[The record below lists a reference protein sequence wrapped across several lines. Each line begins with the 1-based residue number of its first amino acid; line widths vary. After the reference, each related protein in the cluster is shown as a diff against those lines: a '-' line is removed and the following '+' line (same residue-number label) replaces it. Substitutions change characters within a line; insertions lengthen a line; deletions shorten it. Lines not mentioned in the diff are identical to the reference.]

1 PTHARVG
8 TQCLFGGAR
17 STSLVWLHSG
27 PGQSRRVAVGAGP
40 CPRRNILYTLHGRAK
55 HASYLKYTHT
65 ATTMAADG
73 EKDEDASSAVLAKI
87 LAMAFLG
94 VSSFVAGSTPV
105 CVFERL
111 GIRRR
116 GRGAANTAL
125 RLILNFG
132 GGVLLCTTFLHLLPE
147 VREGVEKLTAD
158 GRLDKNSPLSGLLA
172 ELIMCSGFFF
182 MYSIEELVHG
192 FAGGDCHAHHSGSD
206 HSIADRGH
214 GEDVAATPQQR
225 RVDAATTAGGG
236 GGQPNAVAYDKM
248 DGTGRVANYNSCM
261 SSVELAAADKK
272 SAPTARKPVPAVPS
286 SASESVVRGFLVVGA
301 LSIHELFEGLAVGL
315 EKNPTQ
321 VWSLTVAVACHKL
334 VIAFYVGLQMLS
346 DRTKP
351 LLAHC
356 SILLFAVTSPIGI
369 GIGTLVSNLEETKSV
384 VLFSV
389 ILQGLATGTLMYV
402 VFFEVLKPSPGN
414 LQLKQRILRL
424 IFIAIGCISVSN
436 KEQTKQI

>member
-1 PTHARVG
+1 M
-8 TQCLFGGAR
+8 
-17 STSLVWLHSG
+17 
-27 PGQSRRVAVGAGP
+27 
-40 CPRRNILYTLHGRAK
+40 
-55 HASYLKYTHT
+55 
-65 ATTMAADG
+65 TTEAERPAD
-73 EKDEDASSAVLAKI
+73 ENASSAVLAKI
-87 LAMAFLG
+87 LAMTFLG

-116 GRGAANTAL
+116 ARGAANTAL

-147 VREGVEKLTAD
+147 VREGVERLTDD
-158 GRLDKNSPLSGLLA
+158 GTLDSKSPVAGLLA
-172 ELIMCSGFFF
+172 ELVMCAGFFF

-192 FAGGDCHAHHSGSD
+192 FTGGDCHAHHSHSGSG
-206 HSIADRGH
+206 HSTADRGA
-214 GEDVAATPQQR
+214 DVVSQQR
-225 RVDAATTAGGG
+225 RNDAVTTAGHPNATGYDKVDAA
-236 GGQPNAVAYDKM
+236 
-248 DGTGRVANYNSCM
+248 GRVANYNSCM
-261 SSVELAAADKK
+261 STVELAAVAK
-272 SAPTARKPVPAVPS
+272 KPVSVVKKPAPVEAS
-286 SASESVVRGFLVVGA
+286 STSSESVLRGFLVVGA

-321 VWSLTVAVACHKL
+321 VWSLAVAVACHKL

-369 GIGTLVSNLEETKSV
+369 GVGTLVSSLEETNTV
-384 VLFSV
+384 VLLSV

-402 VFFEVLKPSPGN
+402 VFFEVLKPSVGS
-414 LQLKQRILRL
+414 LQIKQRILRL
-424 IFIAIGCISVSN
+424 IFIAIGFVSMLSIQLLISES
-436 KEQTKQI
+436 E

>member
-1 PTHARVG
+1 
-8 TQCLFGGAR
+8 
-17 STSLVWLHSG
+17 
-27 PGQSRRVAVGAGP
+27 
-40 CPRRNILYTLHGRAK
+40 
-55 HASYLKYTHT
+55 
-65 ATTMAADG
+65 MAADG
-73 EKDEDASSAVLAKI
+73 ETGEDGSSAVLAKI

-158 GRLDKNSPLSGLLA
+158 GRLDKDSPLSGLLA
-172 ELIMCSGFFF
+172 ELIMCTGFFF

-192 FAGGDCHAHHSGSD
+192 FAGGDCHAHHSGGSD

-225 RVDAATTAGGG
+225 RIDAVTVAGGG
-236 GGQPNAVAYDKM
+236 GGCQTNAVAYDKM
-248 DGTGRVANYNSCM
+248 DGGAGRVANYNSCM

-272 SAPTARKPVPAVPS
+272 SATTVRKPVSAVPS

-424 IFIAIGCISVSN
+424 VFIAIGFVSMLSIQLLISESD
-436 KEQTKQI
+436 

>member
-1 PTHARVG
+1 MAT
-8 TQCLFGGAR
+8 GATR
-17 STSLVWLHSG
+17 
-27 PGQSRRVAVGAGP
+27 P
-40 CPRRNILYTLHGRAK
+40 
-55 HASYLKYTHT
+55 
-65 ATTMAADG
+65 AD
-73 EKDEDASSAVLAKI
+73 ENASSAVLAKI
-87 LAMAFLG
+87 LAMTFLG

-111 GIRRR
+111 GIRRHA
-116 GRGAANTAL
+116 RGAANTAL

-147 VREGVEKLTAD
+147 VREGVERLTDD
-158 GRLDKNSPLSGLLA
+158 GTLDSKSPLAGLLA
-172 ELIMCSGFFF
+172 ELVMCAGFFF

-192 FAGGDCHAHHSGSD
+192 FAGGDCHAHHS
-206 HSIADRGH
+206 HSSSGHSTADRG
-214 GEDVAATPQQR
+214 GGGSSEVTVPQQR
-225 RVDAATTAGGG
+225 RNDAATAAGYPNAAGYDKVDAA
-236 GGQPNAVAYDKM
+236 
-248 DGTGRVANYNSCM
+248 GRVANYNSCM
-261 SSVELAAADKK
+261 STVELAKK
-272 SAPTARKPVPAVPS
+272 PGPAIKKPVPVEES
-286 SASESVVRGFLVVGA
+286 SSPSESVLRGFLVVGA

-369 GIGTLVSNLEETKSV
+369 GVGTLVSNLEETNTV

-389 ILQGLATGTLMYV
+389 VLQGLATGTLMYV
-402 VFFEVLKPSPGN
+402 VFFEVLKPSVGN
-414 LQLKQRILRL
+414 LQIKQRILRL
-424 IFIAIGCISVSN
+424 IFIAIGFASMLSIQLLITES
-436 KEQTKQI
+436 E